1 MLPYD
6 GITRTGSKGVSH
18 FVTKTP
24 SEGRKVLESK
34 GKGKLNGR
42 DNPLSERGLL
52 AILRPRSKGALN
64 KSVRPELVEGRK
76 STT

>member
-24 SEGRKVLESK
+24 SEGRKLLER
-34 GKGKLNGR
+34 L
-42 DNPLSERGLL
+42 
-52 AILRPRSKGALN
+52 
-64 KSVRPELVEGRK
+64 RK
-76 STT
+76 SKLMKVVCHS

>member
-34 GKGKLNGR
+34 DKGKPKGLY
-42 DNPLSERGLL
+42 NPLSGGEVL
-52 AILRPRSKGALN
+52 AILRPGS
-64 KSVRPELVEGRK
+64 
-76 STT
+76 

>member
-24 SEGRKVLESK
+24 SEGGKVLESK
-34 GKGKLNGR
+34 GKGKLGMTKQGKM
-42 DNPLSERGLL
+42 LGYGCGVV
-52 AILRPRSKGALN
+52 A
-64 KSVRPELVEGRK
+64 
-76 STT
+76 